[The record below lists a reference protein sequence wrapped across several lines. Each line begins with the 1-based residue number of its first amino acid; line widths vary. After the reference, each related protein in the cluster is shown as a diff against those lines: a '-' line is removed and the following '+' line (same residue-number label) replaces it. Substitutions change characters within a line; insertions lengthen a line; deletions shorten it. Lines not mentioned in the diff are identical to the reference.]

1 LGSFAELK
9 KVDRGIREKESK
21 HKALDGTALKEVHG
35 QEDNLVKVI
44 EKKLKELEKLEKLLE
59 EGGELSKVYAE
70 AFRLSGF
77 DWIADQLEE
86 YENHSLLADRN
97 NLGYL
102 HVPLV
107 NIKRMLHYIK
117 DSYQILT
124 LEFIREVYM
133 FKERNKKAHEEGREK
148 LSPEAIENLDKRVL
162 TILEEWRKKL

>member
-1 LGSFAELK
+1 ME
-9 KVDRGIREKESK
+9 REP
-21 HKALDGTALKEVHG
+21 HKIPSGKILKEIHG
-35 QEDNLVKVI
+35 QEDNLVKI
-44 EKKLKELEKLEKLLE
+44 IDKKLEELENLEKLLE
-59 EGGELSKVYAE
+59 EGGELPKVYAE

-86 YENHSLLADRN
+86 YKNHNLLADRN

-102 HVPLV
+102 HAPLV

-133 FKERNKKAHEEGREK
+133 FKERNKKAREEGREK
-148 LSPEAIENLDKRVL
+148 LSPEAIENLDKTVL
-162 TILEEWRKKL
+162 TILEEWRRNYE